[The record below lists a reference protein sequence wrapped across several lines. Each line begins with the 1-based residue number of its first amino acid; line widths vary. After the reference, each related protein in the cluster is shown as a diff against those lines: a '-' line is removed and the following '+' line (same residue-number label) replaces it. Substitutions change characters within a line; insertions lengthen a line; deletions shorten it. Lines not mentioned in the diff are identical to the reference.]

1 VASAGSR
8 LAAWV
13 GFQLPSVSRIRGKV
27 GAMDGMVAMRVSVS
41 GLKHG
46 LAYAYG

>member
-13 GFQLPSVSRIRGKV
+13 GFQLSSVSREGW
-27 GAMDGMVAMRVSVS
+27 GYGWYGMVAMRVSVS
-41 GLKHG
+41 GVKHG